1 MDRGG
6 ACEESMAERNL
17 IHFDVA
23 SPESAIC
30 RISPRTGPAIW
41 RGLSILGPDWKL
53 DRSPPRE
60 AEHWKRGLRTEN
72 GEKERGFISLLFVI
86 SARSIYDR
94 IGRDGTSSLAN
105 RNRDTGRGPASRGT
119 KLKTAIY
126 IYRVYIH
133 ACRIRGEFY
142 RRFIAAAN
150 VR

>member
-1 MDRGG
+1 
-6 ACEESMAERNL
+6 MAERNL
-17 IHFDVA
+17 IRFDVA

-30 RISPRTGPAIW
+30 RISPPIGACHLTGSPDI
-41 RGLSILGPDWKL
+41 GPWL
-53 DRSPPRE
+53 ETRSSLPPRE
-60 AEHWKRGLRTEN
+60 AEHWKRGLRTERT
-72 GEKERGFISLLFVI
+72 GEKGRGVYIPLLFII
-86 SARSIYDR
+86 SGRSIYDR